1 MSYRIQV
8 QPEAGSDLRTLAPH
22 VVLRLGQSLAE
33 VAEAVASGAHDEH
46 REVRVGDCVL
56 QFVVDHA
63 QGLLRV
69 TGVDGGPILA
79 EARA

>member
-8 QPEAGSDLRTLAPH
+8 QPEAGSHLRTLAPH
-22 VVLRLGQSLAE
+22 VVLRLGQTLAE
-33 VAEAVASGAHDEH
+33 FAEAVAGGTQELQ
-46 REVRVGDCVL
+46 EVRVGDCVL

-63 QGLLRV
+63 HGLLRV
-69 TGVDGGPILA
+69 TGVDGGPVLA

>member
-1 MSYRIQV
+1 MSYRIQI
-8 QPEAGSDLRTLAPH
+8 QPEAGSLLRTLAPH

-33 VAEAVASGAHDEH
+33 VAEAVAAGGHDEAQ
-46 REVRVGDCVL
+46 EVRVGDCVL

-69 TGVDGGPILA
+69 TGVDGGPVLA